1 METKIHLND
10 QKVFKK
16 FCDFF
21 RAENGCECNDGKIAM
36 MYTNDDVSKFMA
48 SLVNEINSNPR
59 IEFVEFNGEK
69 YPYRMV
75 YHKEAGRDVMIG
87 CGTLD
92 RSLFDDEGGGYV
104 NEEASRVDEMF
115 YGFVED
121 CAILYMNDNDLE
133 RYVNE
138 VLD

>member
-1 METKIHLND
+1 METKINLND
-10 QKVFKK
+10 QNVFKK

-21 RAENGCECNDGKIAM
+21 RAENGCDWNDGKIAM
-36 MYTNDDVSKFMA
+36 MYTNDDVLKFMA
-48 SLVNEINSNPR
+48 SLVNDTNSDPR

-75 YHKEAGRDVMIG
+75 YHKEAGRDVIIG

-92 RSLFDDEGGGYV
+92 RSLFDDEDGGYV
-104 NEEASRVDEMF
+104 NEEASRVDDMF

>member
-21 RAENGCECNDGKIAM
+21 RSENGCDWNDGKIAM
-36 MYTNDDVSKFMA
+36 MYTNDDVSKFMV
-48 SLVNEINSNPR
+48 SLVNEINSDPR

-92 RSLFDDEGGGYV
+92 RSLFDDENGGYV
-104 NEEASRVDEMF
+104 SEEASPVDEMF

-121 CAILYMNDNDLE
+121 CAVLYMNDNDFE
-133 RYVNE
+133 RYVNK